1 MTLKGLVLCA
11 GHGTRLEELT
21 RDRPKPLL
29 PIEGKPLVGYTLDLL
44 ARHGVTDVAVNLHFL
59 ADIVEKELGDGSRF
73 GLRIHY
79 EREDELLGTAGAAAN
94 LLDYFADASDVL
106 IVYGDLVFDQDLT
119 ALYERHLTNRAD
131 ATLLVHRR
139 TKPSNSIIDID
150 ETGRIVRFQERPAS
164 SSTTGPVWVNSGCQ
178 ILRRDLIE
186 RFPSKRPLDLPRDI
200 YMPMATDLRL
210 FAVPVEGYRI
220 AIDSAERYRQAILD
234 VRAGKLGRRAPGAQ
248 EPS

>member
-1 MTLKGLVLCA
+1 MTLKALVLCA

-21 RDRPKPLL
+21 RDCPKPLL

-44 ARHGVTDVAVNLHFL
+44 ACHGVTDVAVNLHFL
-59 ADIVEKELGDGSRF
+59 ADIVQDALGDGSRF

-94 LLDYFADASDVL
+94 LIDYFADASDVL

-119 ALYERHLTNRAD
+119 ALYQRHLTNRAD

-150 ETGRIVRFQERPAS
+150 DMGRIVRFQERPAS
-164 SSTTGPVWVNSGCQ
+164 RSRTGPVWVNSGCQ
-178 ILRRDLIE
+178 ILRRELIG

-200 YMPMATDLRL
+200 YMPMAADLQL

-220 AIDSAERYRQAILD
+220 AIDSPERYQQAIRD
-234 VRAGKLGRRAPGAQ
+234 IKAGKLRSPPRGAQ